1 MDPHTRRLAA
11 AAYDRAREAR
21 RRSGDR
27 VVLVGVDLGPGV
39 KRTLLGDLALD
50 GDPPEVLRA
59 AVADTLAML
68 RIAWMAV
75 LQSDGEDDG
84 DDRGPAIDAVHA
96 ALQCQLAA
104 TEWTWA
110 SGTADGHALGRTLA
124 RRRESLRQAVA
135 RPHPDGAGILLPQRS
150 RASEPLPRV
159 LVDACAALDRVAEGA
174 TRLHAS
180 LLHEVGYAAIGAW
193 RLLELEDAAAASAID
208 ACIRGDV
215 PAPTAGPEERVPLRA
230 AS

>member
-1 MDPHTRRLAA
+1 MDSHTRRLAA

-39 KRTLLGDLALD
+39 RRTLVGDLALD

-59 AVADTLAML
+59 AIADTLAML

-75 LQSDGEDDG
+75 LQADDEDDDG
-84 DDRGPAIDAVHA
+84 RGSAIDAVHA

-124 RRRESLRQAVA
+124 RRREDFRQAIA
-135 RPHPDGAGILLPQRS
+135 RPHPHGAGILLPQRA
-150 RASEPLPRV
+150 RASEPLPRL
-159 LVDACAALDRVAEGA
+159 LVDACAALDHAAEGA

-193 RLLELEDAAAASAID
+193 RLLELEDAAAAAAID
-208 ACIRGDV
+208 ACIRGD
-215 PAPTAGPEERVPLRA
+215 APTPSAGPEERVPLRA